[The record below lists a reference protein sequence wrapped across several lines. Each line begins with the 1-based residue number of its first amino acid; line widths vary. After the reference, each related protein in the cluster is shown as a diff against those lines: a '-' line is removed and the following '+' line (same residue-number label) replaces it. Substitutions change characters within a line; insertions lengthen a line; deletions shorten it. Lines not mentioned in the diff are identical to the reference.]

1 MNAFW
6 LVLSM
11 TLAAT
16 SSAVDMTK
24 PPETAP
30 MRAVKLPPRSQWQLK
45 NGLTV
50 VLVTD
55 RRVPLVTG
63 RLSVRGGAAAV
74 AAEDAGLA
82 EAVAELLTDG
92 TAHKTSKEISDA
104 AELFGGS
111 IAASAGPDTIV
122 VSASALAE
130 KADAMA
136 SLMAEVVREP
146 AFPEA
151 EVALRKANMKEELE
165 ASRAESDFLAGV
177 IFHKKIFS
185 GHPYAVTAPT
195 DDSLRRLDR
204 KTVAAAHKRLFTPQ
218 GAFLVLVGD
227 ISKRDARILV
237 DKHFGS
243 WSGGPAASDAPPL
256 TMGPAERTIYLFD
269 RPKSSQVSFLIGNQA
284 VREDHPSYFDL
295 LMANQVLGGSFSSR
309 LVRDIR
315 ESKGYTY
322 NIGSR
327 FEHRL
332 GGSLLRIRTPLRS
345 EVAEPALAAILAHI
359 DALRREEATGDELK
373 QAKTYLAGSF
383 ARSLETQDG
392 VADAVLKLKERRL
405 PDDWYDSYVDHVQA
419 VSAAGARR
427 AAEKFIQPDKLT
439 IVAVGDAAKVKD
451 ALARLSARPIVL
463 VDKDGN

>member
-1 MNAFW
+1 MNAFF

-11 TLAAT
+11 TIVAT

-24 PPETAP
+24 PPEAAP

-55 RRVPLVTG
+55 RRVPLITG

-92 TAHKTSKEISDA
+92 TARKTSKEISDA

-122 VSASALAE
+122 LSASALAE

-136 SLMAEVVREP
+136 SLMAEVIRTP
-146 AFPEA
+146 IFPEA

-177 IFHKKIFS
+177 VFHKKIFS

-195 DDSLRRLDR
+195 DDSIQRLER
-204 KTVAAAHKRLFTPQ
+204 ETVGAAAKRLLTPH
-218 GAFLVLVGD
+218 GALLVLVGD
-227 ISKRDARILV
+227 ISKEDAQALV
-237 DKHFGS
+237 EKYFGS
-243 WSGGPAASDAPPL
+243 WAGGPAAQDAPPL
-256 TMGPAERTIYLFD
+256 TAKKAERTIYLFD
-269 RPKSSQVSFLIGNQA
+269 RPKSSQVSFLFGNQV

-295 LMANQVLGGSFSSR
+295 LIANQVLGGSFSSR

-332 GGSLLRIRTPLRS
+332 SGSLLRIRTPVRN
-345 EVAEPALAAILAHI
+345 EVAEPALAAILAHL
-359 DALRREEATGDELK
+359 DALHRKDVTDDELK

-392 VADAVLKLKERRL
+392 VADAVLKLKQLRL
-405 PDDWYDSYVDHVQA
+405 PDDWYDSYVDNVQA

-427 AAEKFIQPDKLT
+427 AAENFIRPDELT

-451 ALARLSARPIVL
+451 ALAKFSARPIVA
-463 VDKDGN
+463 VDQDGN